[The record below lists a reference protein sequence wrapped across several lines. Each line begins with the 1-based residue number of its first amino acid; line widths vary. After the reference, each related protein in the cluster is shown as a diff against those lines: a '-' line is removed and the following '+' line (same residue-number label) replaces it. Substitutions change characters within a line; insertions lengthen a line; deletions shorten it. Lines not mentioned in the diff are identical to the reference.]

1 MASNGVR
8 DVEATPE
15 VRFQLGG
22 GVSIFGVRL
31 LLATDDFYV
40 PAVVSVLGEKSL
52 TERLHKNLNTFSAP
66 LVCIA
71 LKLEAEIMAQMA
83 VLPLLNDW
91 FESYYINIGLKKS
104 ICCLNTTPMS
114 INRFG
119 VAESNNLR
127 RIKQ

>member
-52 TERLHKNLNTFSAP
+52 TERLHKKPKYIFSPFSLHYIKARGRDFGSDG
-66 LVCIA
+66 CIA
-71 LKLEAEIMAQMA
+71 SLK
-83 VLPLLNDW
+83 
-91 FESYYINIGLKKS
+91 
-104 ICCLNTTPMS
+104 
-114 INRFG
+114 
-119 VAESNNLR
+119 
-127 RIKQ
+127 